1 MSDVIRLRQDGR
13 GALLPVAC
21 KLTGGVSTRFAT
33 QDDFAWIDALQKQN
47 SRCVGFRREV
57 EIRKRIETRDI
68 LVAEV
73 DGTADFTDGAD
84 QAGELLKSLS
94 SAQSVVHA
102 GSVPAG
108 YCMGVDKYMQQ
119 GHVGIIYQM
128 CVSRTFRR
136 SLVAAT
142 LLQARLDTSAYGTT
156 LYSCWCRQDLEA
168 NRFWEAMG
176 FVPVAFRAAGRS
188 TVERLEKKGGAKGGR
203 SGVSGGSR
211 ASGAVHIFWQKRVRA
226 GDTRTAWW
234 YPYETRGGAMMEGRV
249 CLPIPPGVHWSA
261 VMPAVLPGD
270 EQRERALKALED
282 EAKAATQTATRL
294 ARGAK
299 PAKSSKP
306 GASKSASGGVV
317 RPAKRRAGP
326 VSAGGFGVG
335 VKVGGVLGETDA
347 TADAQ
352 RAAAEHAERRATEAE
367 ALIAREGAEAAKAKL
382 KAARRANDPALV
394 AHARE
399 LRDKWQ
405 EHVAANPAMLED
417 KAAGKYDVSRALG
430 VGGADASLCSAGGLR
445 GVDQPKRLAA

>member
-1 MSDVIRLRQDGR
+1 MSDVLRVRDNGR
-13 GALLPVAC
+13 NGLLPVEC
-21 KLTGGVSTRFAT
+21 KLPGGVSTRFAT
-33 QDDFAWIDALQKQN
+33 QDDFAWIDALQKEN
-47 SRCVGFRREV
+47 SKCVGFRREV

-73 DGTADFTDGAD
+73 DGTADFTDGAGR
-84 QAGELLKSLS
+84 AGELPESVS

-102 GSVPAG
+102 GSVPTG

-168 NRFWEAMG
+168 NRFWEAMW

-188 TVERLEKKGGAKGGR
+188 TVERIGKKGGAKGGR
-203 SGVSGGSR
+203 SGTSGT
-211 ASGAVHIFWQKRVRA
+211 SGAVHIFWQKRVRA

-261 VMPAVLPGD
+261 VMPTVLPGD
-270 EQRERALKALED
+270 EQRERELKALED
-282 EAKAATQTATRL
+282 EANAATKAATQL
-294 ARGAK
+294 ARRAK

-306 GASKSASGGVV
+306 GASKSAGGGVA
-317 RPAKRRAGP
+317 RSAKRRAGP

-352 RAAAEHAERRATEAE
+352 RAAAEHAERRATEAA
-367 ALIAREGAEAAKAKL
+367 ALIARQEAEAAKAKL
-382 KAARRANDPALV
+382 RAARRANDPALV

-430 VGGADASLCSAGGLR
+430 VGGADASRYASGGLR